1 MHGDDSFGITFAPF
15 SLSCLSSSRS
25 SLSSVRGKLSVVQI
39 QYPLS
44 ARHIVFSLTDNR
56 DAGKGCKSQCRL
68 RQPSPGRPS
77 TQPPPGRPPRGPLPG
92 PTPCVHDEAA
102 PATKG
107 EFRLRKTQAEARP
120 LSVLRVRPCVRLAWV
135 GAGRVAAARLVLSAS
150 ASPRAVGPCRGAVAD
165 RGVEVGAAVP
175 GPAPRPSPPLG
186 VSSRRPHGGPASC
199 RPGLAAPAATRP
211 LSARVVLGRL
221 RCEAPIR
228 APPGSA
234 LRMARARVGGAA
246 PTLCS

>member
-1 MHGDDSFGITFAPF
+1 MQEKDV
-15 SLSCLSSSRS
+15 SRS
-25 SLSSVRGKLSVVQI
+25 VDSVS
-39 QYPLS
+39 
-44 ARHIVFSLTDNR
+44 RHQGDRPRNH
-56 DAGKGCKSQCRL
+56 CRVDPPEA
-68 RQPSPGRPS
+68 PSRA
-77 TQPPPGRPPRGPLPG
+77 PPRA
-92 PTPCVHDEAA
+92 TA

-120 LSVLRVRPCVRLAWV
+120 LSVLCVRPCVRLAWV
-135 GAGRVAAARLVLSAS
+135 GAGRVAAARPVLSAS

-165 RGVEVGAAVP
+165 RGVDIGAAVP

-221 RCEAPIR
+221 RCEAPVR